1 MELFYCNTGGVF
13 AIRRSDTP
21 NNARYHSVVCINTV
35 CCITGNLAIKNKN
48 SVTIRKR
55 KKTTYFTYLSIC
67 VPLRRTYVAP
77 YLSPFGL
84 AARK

>member
-1 MELFYCNTGGVF
+1 MIYNADGVGD
-13 AIRRSDTP
+13 I
-21 NNARYHSVVCINTV
+21 
-35 CCITGNLAIKNKN
+35 LAFSEMLAK
-48 SVTIRKR
+48 SGLGSGFLT
-55 KKTTYFTYLSIC
+55 KKSASYTETEKITTYFTYLSIC